1 MCAGLWEGVW
11 ASGDAHL
18 CPVHGKYLNMGLGL
32 SDADTN
38 KLSIY
43 SWNLCSWACVVQTYT
58 GRLLPGVINL
68 WVRQTAEVLGV
79 HLVGTIRVSCAGSLL
94 VLSHTYCHTFFL
106 PLLELHCFLSA
117 YALQSR
123 NSSPLKAQKFLE
135 MVCGWNSSFVCLA
148 VWIAEQLQIG
158 CRKDFD
164 PTAPCVGPAAVLEW
178 TWMSSVPHLSLWQSV
193 LRGLPDWSRM
203 SFSVSLFLL
212 LFTLALDFCVV
223 RRNSYWKA
231 DSVTT
236 EARLVWCLL
245 FFFH

>member
-94 VLSHTYCHTFFL
+94 VLSHTYCHTLFL
-106 PLLELHCFLSA
+106 PLLKLHCFLSA
-117 YALQSR
+117 CVELCSLETVLHWRLRSFLKWFVAEIH
-123 NSSPLKAQKFLE
+123 PLCA
-135 MVCGWNSSFVCLA
+135 
-148 VWIAEQLQIG
+148 
-158 CRKDFD
+158 
-164 PTAPCVGPAAVLEW
+164 
-178 TWMSSVPHLSLWQSV
+178 
-193 LRGLPDWSRM
+193 
-203 SFSVSLFLL
+203 
-212 LFTLALDFCVV
+212 
-223 RRNSYWKA
+223 
-231 DSVTT
+231 
-236 EARLVWCLL
+236 
-245 FFFH
+245 

>member
-79 HLVGTIRVSCAGSLL
+79 HLVGTIRVSCTGSLL
-94 VLSHTYCHTFFL
+94 VFSYLL
-106 PLLELHCFLSA
+106 PYPFPSSTKAALL
-117 YALQSR
+117 
-123 NSSPLKAQKFLE
+123 
-135 MVCGWNSSFVCLA
+135 FVCLC
-148 VWIAEQLQIG
+148 VELCSLETVLHWRLRSFLKWFVAEIHPL
-158 CRKDFD
+158 C
-164 PTAPCVGPAAVLEW
+164 A
-178 TWMSSVPHLSLWQSV
+178 
-193 LRGLPDWSRM
+193 
-203 SFSVSLFLL
+203 
-212 LFTLALDFCVV
+212 
-223 RRNSYWKA
+223 
-231 DSVTT
+231 
-236 EARLVWCLL
+236 
-245 FFFH
+245 